1 MDAIVSGQPA
11 PESTGPVGFDLAS
24 FTGQPLRQLDR
35 NEILERQALRES
47 NARSYPRRLPL
58 ALAEGRGIYLRDT
71 AGQLYIDCLAAAG
84 TLALG
89 HHHAAIA
96 AAIQR
101 ALAEGLP
108 LQTLDLATPVKDR
121 FVSVLF
127 DLLPGTIAGRAKI
140 QFCGPSGADAV
151 EAAIKLAKTATGR
164 HSVIAFSGAYHGMT
178 QGALSLMGNLEPKQ
192 PLGPLLPGVQFL
204 PFPQLKRCPLGLGGE
219 AGIDANLKLLD
230 TLLTDP
236 ESGVTKPAAVIVEA
250 VQGEAGALPAPVR
263 WLRGLRAVTRRHGIA
278 LILDEVQAG
287 MGRTGKCFAFEHA
300 GIEPDVI
307 VLSKAIGG
315 GLPLSVLIYDE
326 ALDTWQP
333 GAHAGTFRGNQFA
346 MAAGTAMMEILRGER
361 LGAHA
366 ESMGNRLCAALAGL
380 DSPLVGEVRG
390 QGLMLGVEIVDP
402 KGELDALG
410 NRPLDGARAR
420 ALQRACLQRGLIL
433 EVGGRHSATL
443 RFLPPLIIRA
453 EEVDVVAERF
463 AGAVGEVEG
472 RADISA
478 PA

>member
-11 PESTGPVGFDLAS
+11 PDSAGLPGFDLAS
-24 FTGQPLRQLDR
+24 FAGQPLRQLDG
-35 NEILERQALRES
+35 NEILERQARRES

-89 HHHAAIA
+89 HHHPATSN
-96 AAIQR
+96 AIQK
-101 ALAEGLP
+101 ALADGLP
-108 LQTLDLATPVKDR
+108 LQTLDLATPLKDR
-121 FVSVLF
+121 FVSTLF

-140 QFCGPSGADAV
+140 QFCGTSGADAV

-164 HSVIAFSGAYHGMT
+164 QTVVAFSGAYHGMT
-178 QGALSLMGNLEPKQ
+178 QGTLSLMGNLAPKQ
-192 PLGPLLPGVQFL
+192 PLGSLLPGVQFL

-219 AGIDANLKLLD
+219 AGIDASLQLLD

-236 ESGVTKPAAVIVEA
+236 EAGVVKPAAVIVEA
-250 VQGEAGALPAPVR
+250 VQGEAGALPAPPR
-263 WLRGLRAVTRRHGIA
+263 WLRGLRELTRRHGIV

-287 MGRTGKCFAFEHA
+287 MGRTGRPFAFEHA

-315 GLPLSVLIYDE
+315 GLPLSVLVYDE

-333 GAHAGTFRGNQFA
+333 GAHAGTFRGNQLA
-346 MAAGTAMMEILRGER
+346 MAAGTAVMEILRSEQ
-361 LGAHA
+361 LDAQA
-366 ESMGNRLCAALAGL
+366 ESVGNRLHAALANL
-380 DSPLVGEVRG
+380 DSPLIGEVRG
-390 QGLMLGVEIVDP
+390 LGLMQGVEIVDP
-402 KGELDALG
+402 EGEPDALG
-410 NRPLDGARAR
+410 NRPLDGSRAR

-443 RFLPPLIIRA
+443 RFLPPLIIQA
-453 EEVDVVAERF
+453 EEMDVVVEQFAEAVAEV
-463 AGAVGEVEG
+463 AGC
-472 RADISA
+472 ADFPGA
-478 PA
+478 A